1 MSFFQSTEFYVI
13 LFLVAAAIVAL
24 LAKPKDTAEARE
36 YLLAATLSASTST
49 ISSNPAATGP
59 NIATTPTDSEPSIAV
74 YCDESGGVWL
84 RRTGIEGLDDSGAV
98 SAKVLVKGFN
108 ITVYERIT
116 EGKYGLAP
124 ADTAIFSLDFLTSS
138 RYWLRYESETTNRT
152 ATLSFR
158 NTPGYRAQAPLKQ

>member
-24 LAKPKDTAEARE
+24 LAKPKDTVEARE
-36 YLLAATLSASTST
+36 YLLPATLSASTGDAE
-49 ISSNPAATGP
+49 PAIT
-59 NIATTPTDSEPSIAV
+59 V
-74 YCDESGGVWL
+74 YCDDNGVVWL
-84 RRTGIEGLDDSGAV
+84 QRTGIEGIDDSGAV
-98 SAKVLVKGFN
+98 SAKIVVKGTN

-124 ADTAIFSLDFLTSS
+124 ADTATFTLDFLTPT
-138 RYWLRYESETTNRT
+138 RFWLRYESESTNRT

-158 NTPGYRAQAPLKQ
+158 NTPGYRATSPLKQ